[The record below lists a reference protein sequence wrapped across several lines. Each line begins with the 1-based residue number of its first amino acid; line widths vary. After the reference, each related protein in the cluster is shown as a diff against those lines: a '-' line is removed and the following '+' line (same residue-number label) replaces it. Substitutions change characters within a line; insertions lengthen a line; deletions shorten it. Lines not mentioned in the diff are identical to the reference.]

1 MPEPA
6 FNVAKF
12 NRQLEF
18 QIEKKVN
25 ERTLDKVRLSAQF
38 AYEYIVDNWPVDTYW
53 SLANNRISITGRDV
67 VKLEPRTR
75 PDTSGALV
83 GKAQTENQKE
93 LDKLDRLTT
102 DRRQYNVVIG
112 NAVPYAPDVPYKKRN
127 IKAGNGGGRMIYQD
141 AQAAAKLA
149 DFAFKF

>member
-6 FNVAKF
+6 FNLAKF

-25 ERTLDKVRLSAQF
+25 ERTLEKVRLSAQF

-53 SLANNRISITGRDV
+53 SLANNRISITGRDI

-75 PDTSGALV
+75 PDESGVLE
-83 GKAQTENQKE
+83 GKARVENQKE

-112 NAVPYAPDVPYKKRN
+112 NAVPYAPDVPYKN
-127 IKAGNGGGRMIYQD
+127 IKAGNGGGRMLYQD

>member
-6 FNVAKF
+6 FNLAKF

-25 ERTLDKVRLSAQF
+25 ERTLEKVRLSAQF

-53 SLANNRISITGRDV
+53 SLANNRISITGRDI

-75 PDTSGALV
+75 PDESGVLE
-83 GKAQTENQKE
+83 GKARVENQKE

-112 NAVPYAPDVPYKKRN
+112 NAVPYAANV
-127 IKAGNGGGRMIYQD
+127 GGQVGRGRSIYQN
-141 AQAAAKLA
+141 AATQGALLA
-149 DFAFKF
+149 DTAFSR